1 MDRMIKIREKDYNRL
16 KVLLKELNHF
26 VCTMDATEFV
36 PPEKFRKPFTD
47 EEKKLIAKYAE
58 EGLSTYQIS
67 LKLDR
72 KYNSVRNYLKGK
84 RGVPEA
90 LKNNL

>member
-1 MDRMIKIREKDYNRL
+1 MERMIKIRESDFNRL
-16 KVLLKELNHF
+16 KLLLKELNHF

-47 EEKKLIAKYAE
+47 EEKALIIKFAG
-58 EGLSTYQIS
+58 EGLNTYQIAQ
-67 LKLDR
+67 KLDR

-84 RGVPEA
+84 KRPP
-90 LKNNL
+90 KP